1 MDIKFLLINWII
13 IKTIIDFGFMTLV
26 QYNFNYLLV
35 IYIRIGIK

>member
-13 IKTIIDFGFMTLV
+13 IKTIIDFGFMTFV